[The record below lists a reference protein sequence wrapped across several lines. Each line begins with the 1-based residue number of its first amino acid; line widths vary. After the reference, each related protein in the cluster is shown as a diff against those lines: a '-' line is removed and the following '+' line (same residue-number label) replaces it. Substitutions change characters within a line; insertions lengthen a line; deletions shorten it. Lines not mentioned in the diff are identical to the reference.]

1 MLDVR
6 RGAAIW
12 QAVQATGAVATL
24 LAPGATPPAPL
35 GAGTGATAIAV
46 LGEPPYAEGG
56 RPLPRAQSKPA
67 LPRSPC
73 PPFDPT
79 PISHPHLPPPSPTP
93 ISHPHRRL
101 PPRAGGDTLDL
112 TLRRD
117 DAALVAA
124 LAKRGWRVVV
134 VLLSGRP
141 LVIPPETLE
150 QM

>member
-1 MLDVR
+1 MCG
-6 RGAAIW
+6 RGADDLGMQCGGWTMQWQGMKGNSHTRGTTIW
-12 QAVQATGAVATL
+12 QAVQATGAIATL
-24 LAPGATPPAPL
+24 LAPGAIPPAPL

-56 RPLPRAQSKPA
+56 
-67 LPRSPC
+67 
-73 PPFDPT
+73 
-79 PISHPHLPPPSPTP
+79 
-93 ISHPHRRL
+93 
-101 PPRAGGDTLDL
+101 GDTLDL

-117 DAALVAA
+117 DAALIAA

>member
-1 MLDVR
+1 M
-6 RGAAIW
+6 
-12 QAVQATGAVATL
+12 
-24 LAPGATPPAPL
+24 
-35 GAGTGATAIAV
+35 
-46 LGEPPYAEGG
+46 
-56 RPLPRAQSKPA
+56 
-67 LPRSPC
+67 
-73 PPFDPT
+73 
-79 PISHPHLPPPSPTP
+79 
-93 ISHPHRRL
+93 
-101 PPRAGGDTLDL
+101 DL